1 MLSQQQPLSLLS
13 QQAQQ
18 QQQMIHSTASAGPG
32 ASSMPGLGMN
42 AAMGKRRYMDNDLHH
57 PLQQQQQLQQLQQQ
71 QQQHIQRGPG
81 GNVHMPMN
89 RDNTSSNNA
98 YSNSTNNLSSNTMM
112 DQSMFNAS
120 AGLSNNFP
128 SLSNPMSQQQPGVG
142 GYAGA
147 HLAGNN
153 NLNNDNRQIR
163 SEYNDDFPSL
173 YPSGSS
179 NTLGASTSSSSAS
192 GSNPGYFIQ
201 NQQQP
206 YSSQQQQALQQQ
218 RALQQQQQ
226 QGQINAPASS
236 RQVDPLIGGGSLPLG
251 MRTNI
256 PPSTT
261 ATISTAGGLS
271 GGINI
276 EQGYGLSSLMSSMKA
291 DNADLT
297 SLVSGIDLNSLGL
310 NYNSSEPLF
319 TMFSSPW
326 MDSGSILREPI
337 FHLPQC
343 YPRAVPANSEAVS
356 AFKAGK
362 FSEYKLE
369 TLFYAFYAMPQD
381 AMQTL
386 SARELYSRGWVYH
399 TETKIWFNS
408 NNLQQQQQGE
418 ERQMIYFDI
427 NRWESRVYVG
437 SPITSDFMSIDE
449 ITAAANDV
457 VRNFEKGR
465 GDIVILSSQPQPVP
479 GVPSAIPGAAPTPP
493 NASRQQ
499 SKPNGPGSTQGNHR

>member
-1 MLSQQQPLSLLS
+1 
-13 QQAQQ
+13 
-18 QQQMIHSTASAGPG
+18 MIHSTTSAGPG
-32 ASSMPGLGMN
+32 ASAMPGLGMN
-42 AAMGKRRYMDNDLHH
+42 TAMGKRRYMDNDPHH
-57 PLQQQQQLQQLQQQ
+57 PLQQQQLQQQ
-71 QQQHIQRGPG
+71 QQHMQRGPG
-81 GNVHMPMN
+81 GNVHMPMT

-98 YSNSTNNLSSNTMM
+98 YSNSTNNLSSSNAMM

-128 SLSNPMSQQQPGVG
+128 SLSQQQQQPG
-142 GYAGA
+142 GYAAVG
-147 HLAGNN
+147 HLGGSN
-153 NLNNDNRQIR
+153 NLNNDSRQLR
-163 SEYNDDFPSL
+163 SEFNDDFPSL
-173 YPSGSS
+173 YPGSIS
-179 NTLGASTSSSSAS
+179 NTLSASTSSSSAS

-201 NQQQP
+201 NQQP
-206 YSSQQQQALQQQ
+206 YSSQQQALQQQ

-226 QGQINAPASS
+226 QGQINASASS
-236 RQVDPLIGGGSLPLG
+236 RQIDPLIGGASIPLG
-251 MRTNI
+251 MRSNVPTSSAAMSGL
-256 PPSTT
+256 PS
-261 ATISTAGGLS
+261 GM
-271 GGINI
+271 NI

-291 DNADLT
+291 DNTDLI

-362 FSEYKLE
+362 FSEYKIE

-381 AMQTL
+381 AMQIL
-386 SARELYSRGWVYH
+386 SAKELYSRGWMYH
-399 TETKIWFNS
+399 TETKIWFN
-408 NNLQQQQQGE
+408 NNSQQQGE
-418 ERQMIYFDI
+418 ERQVIYFDI

-437 SPITSDFMSIDE
+437 NPITSEFMSIDE

-465 GDIVILSSQPQPVP
+465 GDIVILSSQPQP
-479 GVPSAIPGAAPTPP
+479 IPGASSSAP
-493 NASRQQ
+493 ASIPASSNISQQ
-499 SKPNGPGSTQGNHR
+499 QGKSNGPGSTQGNHR